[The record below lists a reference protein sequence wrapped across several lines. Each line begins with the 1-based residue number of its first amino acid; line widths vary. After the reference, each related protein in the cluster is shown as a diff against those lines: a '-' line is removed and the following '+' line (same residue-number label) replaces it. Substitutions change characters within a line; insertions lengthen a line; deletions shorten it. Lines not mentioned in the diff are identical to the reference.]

1 MENGIPASLDV
12 SARSVERTL
21 AGRYETYADEIRR
34 FIAAGIA
41 VMRRTGTL
49 DPRVIDVVTEASL
62 SNQAFYRHFKSKDE
76 LLLAIL
82 DDGQRRLVESL
93 ERRMTAAPP
102 GVKQVRRWVEGVM
115 EQARNKTSA
124 RDTRVFAINAARLA
138 HEFPTEST
146 HSREVLLAPLRAA
159 VQAAGG
165 DRSRDADAIYH
176 LTMGSMQA
184 HLSEGTTPS
193 KTDVEHL
200 VRFALAGLGASD

>member
-1 MENGIPASLDV
+1 MENAVPASLDV

-82 DDGQRRLVESL
+82 DDGRRRLVESL
-93 ERRMTAAPP
+93 ERRMAAAPP

-115 EQARNKTSA
+115 EQARNKTAA

-159 VQAAGG
+159 VQASGG
-165 DRSRDADAIYH
+165 DPARDADAIYH

-200 VRFALAGLGASD
+200 VRFALAGLGATD